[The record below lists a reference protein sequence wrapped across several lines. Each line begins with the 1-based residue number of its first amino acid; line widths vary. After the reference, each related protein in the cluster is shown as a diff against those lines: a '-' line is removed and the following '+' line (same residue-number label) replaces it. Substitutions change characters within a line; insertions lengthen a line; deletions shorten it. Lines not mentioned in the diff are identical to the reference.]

1 LFIHKKNVVD
11 IDTKINMSLCDT
23 LQHRMQDRVD
33 CQLQDTQTEAGDIPD
48 EDEDKISICVKEDLT
63 PKFENFVDKLHEL
76 IKELPCEGSPDLED
90 KFKSKSSK
98 MESYIFNQMQK
109 MKDSITKNLKTMQAV
124 KGKRKTS
131 HKYDIF
137 FDKLKTI
144 FLDWS
149 KNKSESNPTQLI
161 NTFKIIINII
171 KIKSFKDFTGTGDVI
186 NNPYIVPKHW
196 GLYVNDAIIL
206 SDFNKKTDT
215 LLHVN
220 DITQELF
227 QKINIP
233 LNEHISWI
241 NTFSL
246 PKDLKHMEIYI
257 YIYSILYLLYIIQ
270 ENIDTITNADCKL
283 HSKLFLTSLIE
294 RLLNE
299 FNNQTINFEQIM
311 EKTLRSK
318 EREKDQMTT
327 KLKAMNDDEG
337 EVDEF
342 LRLHKLGKWGKG
354 LQKSLFVY
362 DARTQE
368 EERQQFI
375 GQEQEEQEEQEVQDL
390 SHLGEDGEDLSEE

>member
-1 LFIHKKNVVD
+1 
-11 IDTKINMSLCDT
+11 
-23 LQHRMQDRVD
+23 
-33 CQLQDTQTEAGDIPD
+33 
-48 EDEDKISICVKEDLT
+48 
-63 PKFENFVDKLHEL
+63 
-76 IKELPCEGSPDLED
+76 
-90 KFKSKSSK
+90 
-98 MESYIFNQMQK
+98 
-109 MKDSITKNLKTMQAV
+109 MKDSINNNLKTLPTV
-124 KGKRKTS
+124 KRKTS
-131 HKYDIF
+131 QKYDIF

-171 KIKSFKDFTGTGDVI
+171 KTKSFKNFTVTGDDVVI

-196 GLYVNDAIIL
+196 GLYPNDAIIL
-206 SDFNKKTDT
+206 SDFNKKTNT
-215 LLHVN
+215 LHTVN
-220 DITQELF
+220 DITKELF

-270 ENIDTITNADCKL
+270 QNIDTVTNADCKL
-283 HSKLFLTSLIE
+283 HSKIFLNSLIE
-294 RLLNE
+294 RILIE
-299 FNNQTINFEQIM
+299 FKNQSINLDQIM

-318 EREKDQMTT
+318 EREKDQMTK
-327 KLKAMNDDEG
+327 KLKSMNEDEG

-354 LQKSLFVY
+354 LQKSLFTY

-375 GQEQEEQEEQEVQDL
+375 GQEQEEQEAQEEDLEQSDL